1 MKSRPAFTAAAVL
14 VLAAVL
20 IVLAPEPLHAQP
32 INLSANTWIPI
43 NDNVAGGA
51 ATSDA
56 GTSAGAAAANSE
68 QPGRAAITDART
80 TTGAAATNGDRPGR
94 AASDDGGDDEASART
109 GAISA
114 EDVALLNQLLD
125 RRSLAVEA
133 GDLDAHATSLDQL
146 AKAEFLAVEGRTV
159 QGAAAVGLDRYR
171 EELALPIVD
180 LTPPGQEFFDG
191 DVAVTLEVRRTH
203 RIAGFDDRDHV
214 GSLFLSF
221 VKRPSGWLVL
231 GDDALVRVGLSGD
244 RELWELF
251 ETNIER
257 RDRVIV
263 IGTST
268 PARHRQLA
276 DAVEQALE
284 RFDRNWTDDWSGKVV
299 MVVPA
304 SRSDIEALLQPV
316 IDVSK
321 FVAFTT
327 LGVDRSNGWEVVAPR
342 IVAQEAN
349 LALRDPERQVEII
362 MHELAHVTSVTATG
376 PATPLWA
383 HEGLAEWISNGRPT
397 TTDGTLQL
405 PDLHRFR
412 TGSTA
417 DIREVYNQAAA
428 TMAQLA
434 GTFGDDAPWL
444 LFRGIG
450 AERRTAGTADYVL
463 DLVIRDMTGLGI
475 EELTQ

>member
-1 MKSRPAFTAAAVL
+1 MRPRPAFTATVLAIALCAAVL
-14 VLAAVL
+14 VSVPLEAVD
-20 IVLAPEPLHAQP
+20 AQP
-32 INLSANTWIPI
+32 MSAAAQTSAVI
-43 NDNVAGGA
+43 NDGG
-51 ATSDA
+51 
-56 GTSAGAAAANSE
+56 GGV
-68 QPGRAAITDART
+68 
-80 TTGAAATNGDRPGR
+80 AATNDAGAGSAAIGPGGISVQDLALLSQLLER
-94 AASDDGGDDEASART
+94 RSVAVAAG
-109 GAISA
+109 
-114 EDVALLNQLLD
+114 DVA
-125 RRSLAVEA
+125 
-133 GDLDAHATSLDQL
+133 GHAASLDQL
-146 AKAEFLAVEGRTV
+146 GDAEFVEVERRTV
-159 QGAAAVGLDRYR
+159 EGAAAVGLDRYS
-171 EELALPIVD
+171 EELALPVVD
-180 LTPPGQEFFDG
+180 LTPPGQEIFDG
-191 DVAVTLEVRRTH
+191 DIAVTLEVRRTH

-214 GSLFLSF
+214 GSLFLTF

-231 GDDALVRVGLSGD
+231 GDDALVSIGLSGD

-251 ETNIER
+251 DTSIER

-268 PARHRQLA
+268 SARHRQLA

-284 RFDRNWTDDWSGKVV
+284 RFDRNWTGDWSGKVV
-299 MVVPA
+299 MIVPA
-304 SRSDIEALLQPV
+304 SRTDIEALLQPV

-327 LGVDRSNGWEVVAPR
+327 LGVDRSSGWEVVAPR

-349 LALRDPERQVEII
+349 LALRDPQRQVEII
-362 MHELAHVTSVTATG
+362 MHELAHVTSVIATG

-383 HEGLAEWISNGRPT
+383 HEGLAEWVSNGRPT
-397 TTDGTLQL
+397 TTDGDLQL

-434 GTFGDDAPWL
+434 GTFGDDAPWS

-463 DLVIRDMTGLGI
+463 DLVIREMTGAGI
-475 EELTQ
+475 EELAR